1 MFQPK
6 NDEIIH
12 SELALDTT
20 IDHPT
25 NYIIKG
31 FICKQHLLLM
41 LIARNCLDDIM
52 CRGLSPSTCLILES
66 PLIRSV
72 FLKID

>member
-1 MFQPK
+1 MSLCLSFDNEMFQPK
-6 NDEIIH
+6 NEH
-12 SELALDTT
+12 SELVLDTT

-25 NYIIKG
+25 NNIIKG

-52 CRGLSPSTCLILES
+52 
-66 PLIRSV
+66 
-72 FLKID
+72 